1 MVVGVIM
8 KNNLSCKNN
17 LEKFRVDKGLSQK
30 DLANLVG
37 ISVETVSL
45 IENGSLIP
53 TLRLATTLS
62 TVLDKKFGEIFFFC

>member
-1 MVVGVIM
+1 M

-62 TVLDKKFGEIFFFC
+62 TALDKKFGEVFLFC